1 MRRLALSYGCGIV
14 YSTCSRDTIL
24 PRVDPI
30 HSIIAMPAMP
40 PEQTSFR
47 RLATPSLVSALPRL
61 TDALLSAGRCVFVAP
76 PGAGKTTVVP
86 LHLLD
91 APWLRSRRIVM
102 LEPRRLAAR
111 AAARFM
117 ARLLGEQVG
126 ETVGYRMRLDSRVG
140 PRTRM
145 EVVTEGVLGRMLHD
159 DPTLEEYG
167 LVIFD
172 EYHERS
178 LQADLG
184 LALCLDVADALRDDL
199 RLLAMSAT
207 LDAAPLGSLMGGCP
221 VIECEGRQWP
231 VEVRYTPPVNRAGYP
246 SGFEDNVAA
255 CVRRALAETEGNVLV
270 FLPGG
275 GEIRRTA
282 RRLEGLDAHG
292 VGVHMLYGDLAPALQ
307 DAALAPDVSGARKV
321 VLATALAETS
331 LTIEGVRVVVDGGLA
346 RFSRFDP
353 QSGMSRLVTERISL
367 AGATQRA
374 GRAGRTG
381 PGVCYRLWHEGETAS
396 LRPFARPEVLDADL
410 APLMLQL
417 SAWGVLDPSK
427 LRWLDAPPEVNVN
440 QARILLQSLGAI
452 DASGRITGHGKSMN
466 ALPLHPRL
474 AHMVLSAC
482 RSGSASLACVL
493 ACLLEQRGVAERT
506 SGCDIRPSV
515 EDAVRRMR
523 HKPRGASREGWE
535 VRLASSVDRIAALA
549 GVRFDAGRALSDVA
563 RCGVLLGFA
572 FPDRVAMNTGEG
584 TFRLSCGRGAA
595 VPADDALAREPFL
608 VAAELD
614 GDVTRARIWRAAP
627 LAAEEVAMLA
637 GDAITE
643 QREVGWDDRQGVA
656 VAHVERRFGALV
668 LERRRIDDVDDTLLA
683 HAVMRGIRTRGLR
696 CLPWTQEL
704 RQWQARV
711 ELMRRHDTPGGQWP
725 EVADTRLEAELEEW
739 LIPFLSGIR
748 RAEHFARIDLQS
760 ALKNLL
766 SWEQARR
773 LDAEAPTHVVVPSGS
788 RVPLDYTAEGGPVLA
803 VKLQEL
809 FGMAESPVVAGGVS
823 VVVHLLSPAGRPLQ
837 VTRDLAGFWR
847 TGYASVRAEMR
858 GRYPKH
864 PWPEDPL
871 TAMATRH
878 TRKRAGL

>member
-1 MRRLALSYGCGIV
+1 MS
-14 YSTCSRDTIL
+14 
-24 PRVDPI
+24 
-30 HSIIAMPAMP
+30 
-40 PEQTSFR
+40 PEQSSFR
-47 RLATPSLVSALPRL
+47 RLASPSLVSVMPRL
-61 TDALLSAGRCVFVAP
+61 TEALHTAGRCVLVAP

-91 APWLRSRRIVM
+91 APWLLSRRIVM

-140 PRTRM
+140 PRTRI

-159 DPTLEEYG
+159 DPALEAYG

-199 RLLAMSAT
+199 RLLVMSAT
-207 LDAAPLGSLMGGCP
+207 LDAAPVASLMGGCP
-221 VIECEGRQWP
+221 VVECEGRQWP
-231 VEVRYTPPVNRAGYP
+231 VEVRYAPPVNRAGYP
-246 SGFEDNVAA
+246 SVFEDDIAA
-255 CVRRALAETEGNVLV
+255 CVHRVLAETEGDVLV

-282 RRLEGLDAHG
+282 RRLEGLETRG
-292 VGVHMLYGDLAPALQ
+292 VRVHMLYGDLAPALQ
-307 DAALAPDVSGARKV
+307 DAALAPDASGGRKV

-346 RFSRFDP
+346 RSSRFDP

-381 PGVCYRLWHEGETAS
+381 PGVCYRLWHEGETSS
-396 LRPFARPEVLDADL
+396 LRSFARPEVLEADL
-410 APLMLQL
+410 APLLLQL
-417 SAWGVLDPSK
+417 SAWGVLDPATM
-427 LRWLDAPPEVNVN
+427 RWLDSPPESNVS
-440 QARILLQSLGAI
+440 QARALLRSLGAL
-452 DASGRITGHGKSMN
+452 DAAGRITGHGKAMN

-474 AHMVLSAC
+474 AHMVLFVC
-482 RSGSASLACVL
+482 RDDAASLACVL
-493 ACLLEQRGVAERT
+493 ACLLEQRGMGERT
-506 SGCDIRPSV
+506 SGSDIRPTV
-515 EDAVRRMR
+515 EEAIRRMR
-523 HKPRGASREGWE
+523 QTPHGTSREGWGT
-535 VRLASSVDRIAALA
+535 RMASSVNRIAALA
-549 GVRFDAGRALSDVA
+549 GVRFEAAKALSGMGQ
-563 RCGVLLGFA
+563 CGILLGLA
-572 FPDRVAMNTGEG
+572 FPDRVAMNTGGG

-595 VPADDALAREPFL
+595 VPAEDALAREPFL
-608 VAAELD
+608 AVAELD
-614 GDVTRARIWRAAP
+614 GDATRARIWRAAP
-627 LAAEEVAMLA
+627 LAVGDVSTLA
-637 GDAITE
+637 GDAISE
-643 QREVGWDDRQGVA
+643 QREVGWDDRQGAV
-656 VAHVERRFGALV
+656 VAHAERRFGALV
-668 LERRRIDDVDDTLLA
+668 LERRRIDDVDEALLVQ
-683 HAVMRGIRTRGLR
+683 AVISGVRTRGLR
-696 CLPWTQEL
+696 CLPWTHEL

-711 ELMRRHDTPGGQWP
+711 ELVRSHAPVGSAWPDVSDT
-725 EVADTRLEAELEEW
+725 TLEATLEEW
-739 LIPFLSGIR
+739 LAPFLSGIR
-748 RAEHFARIDLQS
+748 RYEHFARIDLEN
-760 ALKNLL
+760 ALKSLL
-766 SWEQARR
+766 SWEQVRR
-773 LDAEAPTHVVVPSGS
+773 LDAETPTHVVVPSGS
-788 RVPLDYTAEGGPVLA
+788 RVTLDYTAEGGPVLA

-809 FGMAESPVVAGGVS
+809 FGMAASPVVASGVS

-847 TGYASVRAEMR
+847 TGYAAVRAEMR
-858 GRYPKH
+858 GRYPRH

-871 TAMATRH
+871 TAVATRH